1 MRLLFMILAVL
12 SSPVAT
18 AQWAVYDK
26 KVHEQLTSIN
36 QIREI
41 KGSEFTKLDR
51 HFKNQLGAAAA
62 NGGGDLTLGDGDS
75 KAVLKALDTIFDELT
90 ELSDEDKKKYLGTVQ
105 DCGDDK
111 LNPAH
116 FQACAGLRN
125 LRLQTLKQS
134 QSLLKTLDARRK
146 QIVQLVEKSRSLG
159 ANGQPLRAGELQ
171 RYQFELQAQ
180 QALLQTDAM
189 QLQILMDG
197 YRQRENVYE
206 MQMAE
211 ARRAT
216 DTRPPGSLVK
226 LGAVPFSKDLMKKL
240 D

>member
-1 MRLLFMILAVL
+1 MRFLLVLLLSMSSSVAV
-12 SSPVAT
+12 

-26 KVHEQLTSIN
+26 NVHEQLKFIN
-36 QIREI
+36 YIKQID
-41 KGSEFTKLDR
+41 SVNFTKLDQ
-51 HFKNQLGAAAA
+51 HFKNQLGS
-62 NGGGDLTLGDGDS
+62 NGAKGNADLILGDGDS
-75 KAVLKALDTIFDELT
+75 KAVLKALDTKFDELT
-90 ELSDEDKKKYLGTVQ
+90 ELSDEDKKKYVGTVQ

-159 ANGQPLRAGELQ
+159 ANGQHAKAGELQ

-211 ARRAT
+211 ARRTT

>member
-1 MRLLFMILAVL
+1 MRFLLVLLLSMSSSVAV
-12 SSPVAT
+12 

-26 KVHEQLTSIN
+26 NVHEQLKFIN
-36 QIREI
+36 YIKQID
-41 KGSEFTKLDR
+41 SVNFTKLDQ
-51 HFKNQLGAAAA
+51 HFKNQLGS
-62 NGGGDLTLGDGDS
+62 NGAKGNADLILGDGDS
-75 KAVLKALDTIFDELT
+75 KAVLKALDTKFDELT
-90 ELSDEDKKKYLGTVQ
+90 ELSDEDKKKYVGTVQ

-159 ANGQPLRAGELQ
+159 ANGQHAKAGELQ

>member
-1 MRLLFMILAVL
+1 MRWLLMILFAIF
-12 SSPVAT
+12 SPAAM
-18 AQWAVYDK
+18 AQWAVYDN
-26 KVHEQLTSIN
+26 KVHEQLKFIN
-36 QIREI
+36 EI
-41 KGSEFTKLDR
+41 KKIGDVNFTKLDQ
-51 HFKNQLGAAAA
+51 HFKNQLGAAAT

-75 KAVLKALDTIFDELT
+75 KAVLKALDTKFDELT
-90 ELSDEDKKKYLGTVQ
+90 ELTDEDKKKYVGTVQ

-134 QSLLKTLDARRK
+134 QALLKTLDARRK

-159 ANGQPLRAGELQ
+159 ANGQHAKAGELQ

>member
-1 MRLLFMILAVL
+1 M
-12 SSPVAT
+12 
-18 AQWAVYDK
+18 
-26 KVHEQLTSIN
+26 
-36 QIREI
+36 
-41 KGSEFTKLDR
+41 
-51 HFKNQLGAAAA
+51 
-62 NGGGDLTLGDGDS
+62 TLGDGDS
-75 KAVLKALDTIFDELT
+75 KAVLKALDTKFDELAELT
-90 ELSDEDKKKYLGTVQ
+90 EEDKKKYVGTVQ

-159 ANGQPLRAGELQ
+159 DNKMDAKAGELQ

>member
-1 MRLLFMILAVL
+1 MRFLLVLLLSMSSSVAV
-12 SSPVAT
+12 

-26 KVHEQLTSIN
+26 NVHEQLKFIN
-36 QIREI
+36 YIKQID
-41 KGSEFTKLDR
+41 GVNFTKLDQ
-51 HFKNQLGAAAA
+51 HFKNQLGS
-62 NGGGDLTLGDGDS
+62 NGAKGNADLILGDGDS
-75 KAVLKALDTIFDELT
+75 KAVLKALDTKFDELT
-90 ELSDEDKKKYLGTVQ
+90 ELSDEDKKKYVGTVQ

-146 QIVQLVEKSRSLG
+146 QIVQLVENSRSLG

>member
-1 MRLLFMILAVL
+1 MRFLLVLLLSMSSSVAV
-12 SSPVAT
+12 

-26 KVHEQLTSIN
+26 NVHEQLKFIN
-36 QIREI
+36 YIKQID
-41 KGSEFTKLDR
+41 SVNFTKLDQ
-51 HFKNQLGAAAA
+51 HFKNQLGS
-62 NGGGDLTLGDGDS
+62 NGAKGNADLILGDGDS
-75 KAVLKALDTIFDELT
+75 KAVLKALDTKFDELT
-90 ELSDEDKKKYLGTVQ
+90 ELSDEDKKKYVGTVQ

>member
-1 MRLLFMILAVL
+1 MLLVILGVL
-12 SSPVAT
+12 SSPVVM

-26 KVHEQLTSIN
+26 KVHEQLTFIN
-36 QIREI
+36 EIRAI
-41 KGSEFTKLDR
+41 KEADFTKLDQ
-51 HFKNQLGAAAA
+51 HYANKLGAAAK
-62 NGGGDLTLGDGDS
+62 NGGGDLTFGEGDS
-75 KAVLKALDTIFDELT
+75 KAVLKALDAKFDVLN
-90 ELSDEDKKKYLGTVQ
+90 ELSEEDKKKYVGTVQ

-116 FQACAGLRN
+116 YQACAGLRN

-134 QSLLKTLDARRK
+134 QALLKTLDARRK

-159 ANGQPLRAGELQ
+159 DNKKDVKAGELQ

>member
-1 MRLLFMILAVL
+1 MRLLLMILGVL
-12 SSPVAT
+12 SSQVAM

-26 KVHEQLTSIN
+26 KVYEQLTYIN
-36 QIREI
+36 KINKIGDEN
-41 KGSEFTKLDR
+41 FTKLDQYFR
-51 HFKNQLGAAAA
+51 NQLAAVAK
-62 NGGGDLTLGDGDS
+62 GGGDLTLGDGDS
-75 KAVLKALDTIFDELT
+75 KAVLKALDTKFDELT
-90 ELSDEDKKKYLGTVQ
+90 ELSDEDKKKYVGTVQ

-159 ANGQPLRAGELQ
+159 ANGQHAKAGELQ

>member
-1 MRLLFMILAVL
+1 MRFLLVLLLSMSSSVAV
-12 SSPVAT
+12 

-26 KVHEQLTSIN
+26 NVHEQLKFIN
-36 QIREI
+36 YIKQID
-41 KGSEFTKLDR
+41 SVNFTKLDQ
-51 HFKNQLGAAAA
+51 HFKNQLGS
-62 NGGGDLTLGDGDS
+62 NGAKGNADLILGDGDS
-75 KAVLKALDTIFDELT
+75 KAVLKALDTKFDELT
-90 ELSDEDKKKYLGTVQ
+90 ELSDEDKKKYVGTVQ

-134 QSLLKTLDARRK
+134 QALLKTLDARRK

-159 ANGQPLRAGELQ
+159 ANGQPSRAGELQ

>member
-1 MRLLFMILAVL
+1 MRFLLVLLLSMSSSVAV
-12 SSPVAT
+12 

-26 KVHEQLTSIN
+26 NVHEQLKFIN
-36 QIREI
+36 YIKQID
-41 KGSEFTKLDR
+41 SVNFTKLDQ
-51 HFKNQLGAAAA
+51 HFKNQLGS
-62 NGGGDLTLGDGDS
+62 NGAKGNADLILGDGDS
-75 KAVLKALDTIFDELT
+75 KAVLKALDTKFDELT
-90 ELSDEDKKKYLGTVQ
+90 ELSDEDKKKYVGTVQ

-159 ANGQPLRAGELQ
+159 ANGQPSRAGELQ

>member
-1 MRLLFMILAVL
+1 MRLLLVSLVSM
-12 SSPVAT
+12 SSSVAM

-26 KVHEQLTSIN
+26 NVHEQLQFIN
-36 QIREI
+36 QIRKIENV
-41 KGSEFTKLDR
+41 EFTKLNQ
-51 HFKNQLGAAAA
+51 HFKGQLGA
-62 NGGGDLTLGDGDS
+62 NGAKSNGDLIFGDGDS
-75 KAVLKALDTIFDELT
+75 KAVLKALDTKFDELT
-90 ELSDEDKKKYLGTVQ
+90 ELSDEDKKKYVGTVQ

-116 FQACAGLRN
+116 FQACTGLRN

-134 QSLLKTLDARRK
+134 QALLKTLDARRK

-159 ANGQPLRAGELQ
+159 DNKKDAKAGELQ

>member
-1 MRLLFMILAVL
+1 MRFLLVLLLSMSSSVAV
-12 SSPVAT
+12 

-26 KVHEQLTSIN
+26 NVHEQLKFIN
-36 QIREI
+36 YIKQID
-41 KGSEFTKLDR
+41 SVNFTKLDQ
-51 HFKNQLGAAAA
+51 HFKNQLGS
-62 NGGGDLTLGDGDS
+62 NGAKGNADLILGDGDS
-75 KAVLKALDTIFDELT
+75 KAVLKALDTKFDELT
-90 ELSDEDKKKYLGTVQ
+90 ELSDEDKKKYVGTVQ

-159 ANGQPLRAGELQ
+159 TNGQHAKAGELQ

>member
-1 MRLLFMILAVL
+1 MRFLLVLLLSMSSSVAV
-12 SSPVAT
+12 

-26 KVHEQLTSIN
+26 NVHEQLKFIN
-36 QIREI
+36 YIKQID
-41 KGSEFTKLDR
+41 SVNFTKLDQ
-51 HFKNQLGAAAA
+51 HFKNQLGS
-62 NGGGDLTLGDGDS
+62 NGAKGNADLILGDGDS
-75 KAVLKALDTIFDELT
+75 KAVLKALDTKFDELT
-90 ELSDEDKKKYLGTVQ
+90 ELSDEDKKKYVGTVQ

-134 QSLLKTLDARRK
+134 QALLKTLDARRK

-159 ANGQPLRAGELQ
+159 ANGQHAKAGELQ

>member
-1 MRLLFMILAVL
+1 MRLLLVSIGLM
-12 SSPVAT
+12 SSSVAM

-26 KVHEQLTSIN
+26 NVHEQLQFIN
-36 QIREI
+36 QIKRIENV
-41 KGSEFTKLDR
+41 EFTKLNQ
-51 HFKNQLGAAAA
+51 HFKGQLGANGA
-62 NGGGDLTLGDGDS
+62 NGKGDLIFGDGDS
-75 KAVLKALDTIFDELT
+75 KAVLKALDTKFDELT
-90 ELSDEDKKKYLGTVQ
+90 ELSDEDKKKYVGTVQ

-116 FQACAGLRN
+116 FQACTGLRN

-159 ANGQPLRAGELQ
+159 DNKMDAKAGELQ